1 MPLSAYV
8 GKSEQQFPRDTVG
21 CLSAHSWP
29 TVFAMLQTKVSADHQ
44 PTVGC
49 LLVTCQWPV
58 GNMSVSRVLKWP
70 QTVIYRF
77 NNYVKTGKINCREIV
92 SMATAYLACIDWR
105 NMLILVQFN
114 ESFWVTC
121 SCSYPEG
128 IVIHRIAYFT
138 INFSFIELNLF
149 RQHGTHSVNKIG
161 FCGVNFS

>member
-8 GKSEQQFPRDTVG
+8 GKSEQQFPRDTVD
-21 CLSAHSWP
+21 CLSVHSRP
-29 TVFAMLQTKVSADHQ
+29 TVFVMLQTKVSADHQ

-92 SMATAYLACIDWR
+92 WLLPNLLALTDETSSYWF
-105 NMLILVQFN
+105 NLMNHFELLALALIQREL
-114 ESFWVTC
+114 
-121 SCSYPEG
+121 SY
-128 IVIHRIAYFT
+128 T
-138 INFSFIELNLF
+138 ELLIS
-149 RQHGTHSVNKIG
+149 Q
-161 FCGVNFS
+161 